1 MRKKSKVLGL
11 LLCTALFGVF
21 ALGSG
26 SSGESTRDSV
36 SIESDSNKVSES
48 ETGATETESK
58 ESTEVTQ
65 SETTNNSSDKV
76 EYEISDT
83 SFEYYTNSIGSVEYY
98 GYVEIL
104 NTGNCDIYLDN
115 CTFDIEDNDGHLLQS
130 DSYVSHCP
138 EVISPGEKGYFYNGL
153 GSNLIDSGVSFDNG
167 VKLVP
172 QMKLTKATGKP
183 ASYPVSDVSVREG
196 DFGDIKITGRVEN
209 NTEQDIGYIYI
220 NILFYNSEGKLLAI
234 TGTSLTDIGAGNK
247 GSFDTSTAFANENL
261 KLRDIADTVVIAEAM
276 YMQW

>member
-48 ETGATETESK
+48 ETGTTETESK

-83 SFEYYTNSIGSVEYY
+83 SFEYYTNSIGSIEYY

-183 ASYPVSDVSVREG
+183 VSYPVSDISVREG
-196 DFGDIKITGRVEN
+196 DWGDIKITGRVEN
-209 NTEQDIGYIYI
+209 NTEQDIDYIYI
-220 NILFYNSEGKLLAI
+220 NILFYNSEGKLIAI
-234 TGTSLTDIGAGNK
+234 TGTSLTDVGAGNK

-261 KLRDIADTVVIAEAM
+261 KLQDIADTVVIAEAM